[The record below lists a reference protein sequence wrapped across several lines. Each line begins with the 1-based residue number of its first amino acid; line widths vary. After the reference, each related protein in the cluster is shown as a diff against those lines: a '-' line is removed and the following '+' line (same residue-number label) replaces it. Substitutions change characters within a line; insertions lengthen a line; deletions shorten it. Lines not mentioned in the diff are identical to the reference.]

1 MTAEAQASA
10 SAKPSASA
18 APTASA
24 TPQAATASE
33 QTIRRIE
40 QASGALA
47 TQAVAQMDDTLAWFR
62 ALPADQRSWVT
73 LVAQAGVAAF
83 VEWLRSPTDVP
94 RLTGDVFGAAPPELT
109 RSVTLRQTVEMVR
122 VMIGVVEDRVPS
134 LSPPAESAAV
144 VTSILT
150 FSREIAFAA
159 ARVYAGAAESR
170 GAWDARLEA
179 LVIDGLVRGT
189 ESVESDPSSQA
200 AALGWRQ
207 SGPITVVVGA
217 APARDALMTLND
229 VHRSARRGG
238 LDCIA
243 GVHAGRLVVV
253 LGGVVGGG
261 GDDAAKAGAAVLN
274 EFGPGPVVTGP
285 VAADV
290 AEAGSVTQEAL
301 GALAVVAAWPQ
312 APRPVAAADLLAE
325 RAVAGEES
333 ARAHLVEQVYR
344 PLAATGTLL
353 ATLSAFLDS
362 GGALEATGRA
372 LFVHPNTVRYRLRR
386 VADICGHSPLDARGA
401 FVLRLALTL
410 GRLS

>member
-1 MTAEAQASA
+1 MTPRRALPE
-10 SAKPSASA
+10 P
-18 APTASA
+18 PVG
-24 TPQAATASE
+24 E
-33 QTIRRIE
+33 ETIRRIE

-94 RLTGDVFGAAPPELT
+94 RLTGDVFGAAPLELT

-122 VMIGVVEDRVPS
+122 VMIAVVEDRVPA
-134 LSPPAESAAV
+134 LAAPEHSAAV

-200 AALGWRQ
+200 AALGWRH
-207 SGPITVVVGA
+207 SGPITAVVGA
-217 APARDALMTLND
+217 APARDTTTTLND
-229 VHRSARRGG
+229 VHRAARRVG

-243 GVHAGRLVVV
+243 GVHAGRLVVL
-253 LGGVVGGG
+253 LGGSAEAH
-261 GDDAAKAGAAVLN
+261 AAALAVIG
-274 EFGPGPVVTGP
+274 EFGLGPVVVGP

-290 AEAGSVTQEAL
+290 ADAGAVTQEAL
-301 GALAVVAAWPQ
+301 VGRPSRPADV
-312 APRPVAAADLLAE
+312 PRPVLAGDLLAE
-325 RAVAGEES
+325 RAVAGEER
-333 ARAHLVEQVYR
+333 AREHLVEEVYR
-344 PLAATGTLL
+344 PLA
-353 ATLSAFLDS
+353 
-362 GGALEATGRA
+362 EAG
-372 LFVHPNTVRYRLRR
+372 
-386 VADICGHSPLDARGA
+386 
-401 FVLRLALTL
+401 LTTPQ
-410 GRLS
+410 R

>member
-1 MTAEAQASA
+1 MTAGPLERTSA
-10 SAKPSASA
+10 GRGGP
-18 APTASA
+18 PA
-24 TPQAATASE
+24 TSE
-33 QTIRRIE
+33 ETIRRIE

-134 LSPPAESAAV
+134 LSPPGESAAV

-189 ESVESDPSSQA
+189 ESAESDPSSQA
-200 AALGWRQ
+200 AALGWRH

-217 APARDALMTLND
+217 APARDTLVTLND
-229 VHRSARRGG
+229 VHRSARRSG

-253 LGGVVGGG
+253 LGG
-261 GDDAAKAGAAVLN
+261 GDDAAKAAAGVLS
-274 EFGPGPVVTGP
+274 EFGSGPVVTGP
-285 VAADV
+285 VAGDV
-290 AEAGSVTQEAL
+290 ADAGSVTQEAL
-301 GALAVVAAWPQ
+301 GALAVVSAWPQ

-325 RAVAGEES
+325 RAVAGEDR
-333 ARAHLVEQVYR
+333 ARAHLIEEVYA
-344 PLAATGTLL
+344 PLAASGTLL
-353 ATLSAFLDS
+353 STVSAFLDS

-386 VADICGHSPLDARGA
+386 VADICGQSPLDARGA

-410 GRLS
+410 GRLSDRG

>member
-1 MTAEAQASA
+1 MTVSA
-10 SAKPSASA
+10 SAPHRAV
-18 APTASA
+18 T
-24 TPQAATASE
+24 E

-47 TQAVAQMDDTLAWFR
+47 TQAVARMDDTLAWFR

-94 RLTGDVFGAAPPELT
+94 RLTGDVFGAAPLELT

-122 VMIGVVEDRVPS
+122 LMIGVVEDRVPS
-134 LSPPAESAAV
+134 LSPADESTAV
-144 VTSILT
+144 ATSILT

-189 ESVESDPSSQA
+189 ESAESDPSSQA
-200 AALGWRQ
+200 AALGWRH

-217 APARDALMTLND
+217 APGRDTLTTLNE

-253 LGGVVGGG
+253 LGGA
-261 GDDAAKAGAAVLN
+261 DDAGVAAAAVLG
-274 EFGPGPVVTGP
+274 EFGAGPVVTGP
-285 VAADV
+285 LATDV
-290 AEAGSVTQEAL
+290 ADAGAVTQEAL
-301 GALAVVAAWPQ
+301 GGLAVVAAWPE
-312 APRPVAAADLLAE
+312 APRPVHAGDLLAE
-325 RAVAGEES
+325 RAVAGEDR
-333 ARAHLVEQVYR
+333 ARDHLVDEVYR
-344 PLAATGTLL
+344 PLAASAPLL
-353 ATLSAFLDS
+353 NTVSAYLDS

-386 VADICGHSPLDARGA
+386 AAEVCGHSPLDARGA

-410 GRLS
+410 GRLSRAPVK

>member
-1 MTAEAQASA
+1 MTA
-10 SAKPSASA
+10 
-18 APTASA
+18 A
-24 TPQAATASE
+24 TSE

-94 RLTGDVFGAAPPELT
+94 RLTGDVFGAAPLELT

-134 LSPPAESAAV
+134 LSPPGESAAV

-189 ESVESDPSSQA
+189 ESAESDPSSQA
-200 AALGWRQ
+200 AALGWRHA
-207 SGPITVVVGA
+207 GPITVVVGA
-217 APARDALMTLND
+217 APARDTLLTLND
-229 VHRSARRGG
+229 VHRSARRNG

-253 LGGVVGGG
+253 LGG
-261 GDDAAKAGAAVLN
+261 GDDAAKAGAAVLS
-274 EFGPGPVVTGP
+274 EFGTGPVVTGP

-301 GALAVVAAWPQ
+301 GALAVVAAWPE

-344 PLAATGTLL
+344 PLAASGTLL

-386 VADICGHSPLDARGA
+386 VADVCGHSPLDARGA
-401 FVLRLALTL
+401 FVLRLAITL
-410 GRLS
+410 GRLSERL